1 MQISASHIGDA
12 FLTKFKSINSY
23 KDETEQKNYPNLGMW
38 AEQLRRSVKAEQ
50 GKRQDKSVPS
60 IRHLCKEIGMSE
72 RIYRQ
77 VVAGESTNLRNYL
90 RIIFWCIDHYPS
102 GRREQLMQELVNR
115 LRSEFE

>member
-1 MQISASHIGDA
+1 
-12 FLTKFKSINSY
+12 
-23 KDETEQKNYPNLGMW
+23 MW

-60 IRHLCKEIGMSE
+60 IRLLCKEIRMSE

-90 RIIFWCIDHYPS
+90 RIIFWCIDHYPTD
-102 GRREQLMQELVNR
+102 RRGLLMMEVSAR
-115 LRSEFE
+115 LRQEFE